1 MRHGNA
7 CKTKNTEYNIQN
19 KLKFLWVVPLLMAF
33 QCGDDFVF
41 LEYNPYKANVTP
53 NLNFSENDTIWI
65 YGRTSRKVFA
75 PSVNDSVFR
84 RY

>member
-1 MRHGNA
+1 METLV
-7 CKTKNTEYNIQN
+7 KQKILSIIFKN

-33 QCGDDFVF
+33 QCGNDFVF
-41 LEYNPYKANVTP
+41 LEYNPFKTNVTP

-65 YGRTSRKVFA
+65 YGNTPSKVFDT
-75 PSVNDSVFR
+75 SVNDSVFR